1 MKFQDFYLNC
11 DKSLLFWK
19 GENDI
24 AIGNAIGSC
33 IFNVILIIGLCSII
47 SPSKVD
53 SYALIDVLVM
63 LASVIIIFAF
73 AFKSNKINRWQ
84 GIVMVLLYVAY
95 LTYIII
101 RNGNLVAA

>member
-33 IFNVILIIGLCSII
+33 IFNVILILGLCSII
-47 SPSKVD
+47 SPVKVD
-53 SYALIDVLVM
+53 NYALIDVLVV
-63 LASVIIIFAF
+63 LASVLFAF
-73 AFKSNKINRWQ
+73 AFKNNKINRWQ

-95 LTYIII
+95 LTYVII